1 MSALFDDRRD
11 AGRQLAA
18 ALGRAPAGRTVV
30 YGLARG
36 GVPVAAEVAAALA
49 APLDVLAVRKIGHP
63 RHEELALGAVAPDG
77 PPFVREPVGLDRRA
91 LPALRA
97 RIDAAD
103 AEARAMDAR
112 LHEGLPRLSPRG
124 ATCVLVDDGLATGAT
139 MVAAC
144 RWARAQGAARV
155 VAAVPVGAAESVE
168 ALRAEAD
175 EVVCPFA
182 VDDFWAVSLWY
193 RDFGQTSE
201 DEVRLLVR
209 ASRDEGV
216 SGGVNAP

>member
-11 AGRQLAA
+11 AGRRLAA
-18 ALGRAPAGRTVV
+18 ALGPPPAGRTVV

-36 GVPVAAEVAAALA
+36 GVPVAAEVAAALG

-77 PPFVREPVGLDRRA
+77 PPFVREPVGIDRRA

-97 RIDAAD
+97 RIEAAD

-124 ATCVLVDDGLATGAT
+124 AICVLVDDGLATGAT

-144 RWARAQGAARV
+144 RWARAHGAARV
-155 VAAVPVGAAESVE
+155 VAAVPVGARESVE

-201 DEVRLLVR
+201 EEVRLLVD
-209 ASRDEGV
+209 ASRDERAGDGE
-216 SGGVNAP
+216 GGP